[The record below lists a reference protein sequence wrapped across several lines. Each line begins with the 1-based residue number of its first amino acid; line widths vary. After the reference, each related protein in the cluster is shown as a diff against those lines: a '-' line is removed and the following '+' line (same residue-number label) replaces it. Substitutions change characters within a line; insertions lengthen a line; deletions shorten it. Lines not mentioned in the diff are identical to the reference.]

1 MSGVVVLAFVGIFV
15 LVMISVSLGLK
26 FYETRRK
33 KHVTEVLQTVAGTTV
48 VATTKLLKDLD
59 ANNQSGVERLLET
72 ADVRKRAASLLQQAG
87 LDWTPPKL
95 LGTMA
100 LAALPGCVAGMLMP
114 DIVGRGVNCLV
125 MMALFGMVPLL
136 YVQRKRAKRLA
147 EMEEQLPD
155 ALDFLAR
162 SMRAGHAFT
171 ISLEMVGGE
180 LPEPLGQEF
189 RTLFNEQNLGA
200 PIDVALHNF
209 ADRVPLLD
217 VRFFASSVLL
227 QRQTGGNLAEILSR
241 LAYLIRERFRLKG
254 QVKAASSHGRMTAGV
269 LTGMP
274 LITVVALLFI
284 SPGYLQG
291 MAKDPD
297 GKWLIG
303 GCIAGQLLGRYFI
316 KRIVNI
322 KV

>member
-1 MSGVVVLAFVGIFV
+1 MTGVVVLGFVGIFV
-15 LVMISVSLGLK
+15 LVMITVSLGLK

-59 ANNQSGVERLLET
+59 DQRSGLDKLIEST
-72 ADVRKRAASLLQQAG
+72 DFRKQAGAMLQQAG
-87 LDWTPPKL
+87 LDWTPQKL
-95 LGTMA
+95 VATMA
-100 LAALPGCVAGMLMP
+100 FAMVPGLVVGMMIP
-114 DIVGRGVNCLV
+114 DILGRALNCLC
-125 MMALFGMVPLL
+125 MMALFAMMPLI
-136 YVQRKRAKRLA
+136 YVRRKRAARMA

-171 ISLEMVGGE
+171 ISLEMVGSE
-180 LPEPLGQEF
+180 LAEPLGQEF

-209 ADRVPLLD
+209 ADRIPLLD

-254 QVKAASSHGRMTAGV
+254 QVKAASSHGRMTALV
-269 LTGMP
+269 LTALP
-274 LITVVALLFI
+274 LITVLALMI
-284 SPGYLQG
+284 VSPGYLQS
-291 MAKDPD
+291 MAKDSD
-297 GKWLIG
+297 GRWLIG
-303 GCIAGQLLGRYFI
+303 GAIGGQLLGRYFI
-316 KRIVNI
+316 KRIVDI